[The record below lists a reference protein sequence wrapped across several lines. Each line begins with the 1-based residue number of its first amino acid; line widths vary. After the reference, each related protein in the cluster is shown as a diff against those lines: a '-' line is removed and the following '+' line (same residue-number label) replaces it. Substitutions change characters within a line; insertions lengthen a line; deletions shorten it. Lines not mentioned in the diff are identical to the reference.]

1 MSDLRALFWLA
12 VGAAVV
18 IVGWLVVAPL
28 VFPSGWQIAGDSP
41 RVVGDSVDPFVYAG
55 GELVRPVVGAAVVRL
70 AATGTGGMV
79 RLSIESP
86 EPSPPL
92 SMRDGSVVG
101 RSWELSSRV
110 DRSAHVWSETRIN
123 GDTGLGERRLP
134 DTAALVAGESRF
146 DLTVDRNRRLTG
158 LSGFWSV
165 ADALRQDDGSIRQQG
180 LVFSPLLRDK
190 TGFSD
195 PDRLELTLLLYEDG
209 PGSNVLIQLVFTDV
223 VVERSAPSP

>member
-18 IVGWLVVAPL
+18 VGWLLVAPL
-28 VFPSGWQIAGDSP
+28 VFQSGWQIAGESP

-55 GELVRPVVGAAVVRL
+55 GELVRPVVGTAAVRL
-70 AATGTGGMV
+70 TATGTGGTV

-92 SMRDGSVVG
+92 FMRDGSVVG

-110 DRSAHVWSETRIN
+110 DRSADVWFETCIN

-134 DTAALVAGESRF
+134 ETAALLAGESQF
-146 DLTVDRNRRLTG
+146 DLTVDGNRRLTG

-165 ADALRQDDGSIRQQG
+165 ADALRHDDGSIRQQG

-195 PDRLELTLLLYEDG
+195 PDRIELTLLLYEDD
-209 PGSNVLIQLVFTDV
+209 PGSNVLIQLVFSDV
-223 VVERSAPSP
+223 VIEQSPPSP

>member
-1 MSDLRALFWLA
+1 MSDLRAPFWLV

-18 IVGWLVVAPL
+18 VGWLLVAPL
-28 VFPSGWQIAGDSP
+28 VLPSGWQIASESPKVIGDSI
-41 RVVGDSVDPFVYAG
+41 DPFVYAG
-55 GELVRPVVGAAVVRL
+55 GELVRPVVGTAVVRL
-70 AATGTGGMV
+70 TGTGARGTV

-209 PGSNVLIQLVFTDV
+209 PGSNVLIQLVFSDV

>member
-12 VGAAVV
+12 VGAAV
-18 IVGWLVVAPL
+18 IVAGWLLVAPL
-28 VFPSGWQIAGDSP
+28 VFPGGWQVTAESP
-41 RVVGDSVDPFVYAG
+41 RVVGDSIDPFVYAG
-55 GELVRPVVGAAVVRL
+55 GELVRPVSGSAVVRL
-70 AATGTGGMV
+70 TRTGGTV

-101 RSWELSSRV
+101 RSWDLSSRV
-110 DRSAHVWSETRIN
+110 DRSAEVWSETVVN
-123 GDTGLGERRLP
+123 GNTGLGERRLP
-134 DTAALVAGESRF
+134 ETVALLAGENRF

-158 LSGFWSV
+158 LSGFWSI
-165 ADALRQDDGSIRQQG
+165 ADSLRQDDGSIRQQG

-209 PGSNVLIQLVFTDV
+209 PGSNVLIQLVFSDV
-223 VVERSAPSP
+223 VVERSPQMP

>member
-1 MSDLRALFWLA
+1 MSDLRVLFWLA

-18 IVGWLVVAPL
+18 VVGWLLVAPL
-28 VFPSGWQIAGDSP
+28 VFPSGWQVAGKAP

-55 GELVRPVVGAAVVRL
+55 GELVRPVVGTAVVRL
-70 AATGTGGMV
+70 TGTGGTV

-101 RSWELSSRV
+101 RSWDLSSRV
-110 DRSAHVWSETRIN
+110 DRSADVWSKTPVN
-123 GDTGLGERRLP
+123 GNTGLGERRLP
-134 DTAALVAGESRF
+134 ETVALLASESRF

-209 PGSNVLIQLVFTDV
+209 PGSNVLIQLVFSDV
-223 VVERSAPSP
+223 VVERSPPSP